1 MLDVGDDCVGIQNV
15 TSDVGDNC
23 VGVCDFMTN
32 VRNSNIRIY
41 CEFGL
46 ELDSWYCSYRM
57 QKVRNAR

>member
-1 MLDVGDDCVGIQNV
+1 MDVGDDG
-15 TSDVGDNC
+15 
-23 VGVCDFMTN
+23 VGVHNLVTN
-32 VRNSNIRIY
+32 VRNGDGHVY